1 MMQTRRALTVMTAW
15 ATLAVAACTSTQ
27 VNGQT
32 AIPTGDFTG
41 AVWAEV
47 RDGQGQI
54 LLRGQFALVEEDD
67 DDVERKAALE
77 PIGVDPDARG
87 EAEVEFDPV
96 APAVQEVE
104 FEAHNL
110 EPRTA
115 YTVVIDGI
123 VIATGLSNTRGEL
136 EVEMDIRMQ

>member
-1 MMQTRRALTVMTAW
+1 MQTFRTLTTIA
-15 ATLAVAACTSTQ
+15 AAAVAAAACTATP

-32 AIPTGDFTG
+32 ATPTGDFTN

-47 RDGQGQI
+47 RDAQGQI

-67 DDVERKAALE
+67 DDVEREAKLE
-77 PIGVDPDARG
+77 PTGVDPDARG
-87 EAEVEFDPV
+87 EAEVEFAPV

-110 EPRTA
+110 EPGAA
-115 YTVVIDGI
+115 YTVVIDG
-123 VIATGLSNTRGEL
+123 VDIATRLSNARGSL
-136 EVEMDIRMQ
+136 EVEVDIRMQ